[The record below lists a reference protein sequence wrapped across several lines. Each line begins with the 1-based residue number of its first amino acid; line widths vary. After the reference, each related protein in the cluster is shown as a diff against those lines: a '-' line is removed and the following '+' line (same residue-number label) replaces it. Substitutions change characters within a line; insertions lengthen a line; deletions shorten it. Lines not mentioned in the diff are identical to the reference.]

1 MVGLTKPTPFL
12 LSLALAAL
20 SLAALCLASTGCQ
33 GKRPVG
39 GEVQAEVNGRAITNT
54 ELEKF
59 YQQQVQEESQKPT
72 GEQET
77 TLRLNVLQGLIEREI
92 LLQQA
97 EKLGLLATDAEV
109 INRFTELKSPFTEE
123 EFSKQLQTRGL
134 TTDQLKDQIRREES
148 VKKLLNKEISS
159 RISITDAEIK
169 KFYEDN
175 RAMFNVPE
183 MRYQLAQI
191 LVTPDPNGPVRNLKS
206 DKARNETEARQ
217 KIEMLAGRLKNGED
231 FAQLAQSYSE
241 DPNSAQNG
249 GELGFVEASALDKSD
264 PQLKQAVLL
273 MQPGQVSKIIKS
285 RMGYHILKVIAKQ
298 PGGQRQLT
306 DPAVQQS
313 IRSDLLGRK
322 EQLLKAAYFDE
333 LRNQAKVTNYLSMK
347 ILEAAGKK

>member
-1 MVGLTKPTPFL
+1 MVGLTKPTTILF
-12 LSLALAAL
+12 SLALAGL
-20 SLAALCLASTGCQ
+20 TLASLGCQ

-39 GEVQAEVNGRAITNT
+39 GEVQAEVNGRAITNI

-59 YQQQVQEESQKPT
+59 YQQQVQEESQKPA

-77 TLRLNVLQGLIEREI
+77 MLRLNVLQGLIEREI

-123 EFSKQLQTRGL
+123 EFQKQLQTRGL

-175 RAMFNVPE
+175 RAIFNVPE

-191 LVTPDPNGPVRNLKS
+191 LVSPDPNGPVRNLKS
-206 DKARNETEARQ
+206 DKAHNEVEARQ
-217 KIEMLAGRLKNGED
+217 KIEMLAGRIKNGED

>member
-1 MVGLTKPTPFL
+1 MVGLTKPTPIL

-20 SLAALCLASTGCQ
+20 SLATAGCQ

-123 EFSKQLQTRGL
+123 EFTKQLQTRGL

-175 RAMFNVPE
+175 RAIFNVPE

-191 LVTPDPNGPVRNLKS
+191 LVTPEPNGPVRNLKS
-206 DKARNETEARQ
+206 DKAHNETEARQ
-217 KIEMLAGRLKNGED
+217 KIEMLSQRIKNGED